1 MTEDQATL
9 IAPFSCR
16 NVTVHFIYSFAYSR
30 EGEQLPDWTSGTPHP
45 ERGVIF
51 PHLALKQEGAAWKRA
66 REIDAVVQ
74 NSEISIRTS
83 LGALIRVFPT
93 GGTCTLKVQ
102 TKDDPQRR
110 FKPKDVLA
118 LLNMV
123 KQRFDSSPD
132 SILRVDG
139 DEESCNLY
147 SRFLRSL
154 GESSAPSITWLD
166 RKHQLVDTDSESQS
180 PWVVTVAE
188 VDGDVASAF
197 CGGADAGDDPARS
210 KMLRLRRYEEDIAPI
225 LFRSVTDTLFLEPAY
240 VQPPTSVGVPGL
252 FSVNLDAR
260 LFVSMSRRAILC
272 ICRDAKQDPAA
283 YFIPGLLDICE
294 LVRARWHAL
303 IILNKLLDLTIR
315 DIASRKGTRQMRQT
329 NLMERRQAL
338 ATCLEDPTLYI
349 VAGDALSKLYSDLRD
364 IFRLEDLKS
373 TLLAKMDLADKVLSD
388 AQELDWMEKRGLGDS

>member
-1 MTEDQATL
+1 MAEDQATP
-9 IAPFSCR
+9 ITPFSCR
-16 NVTVHFIYSFAYSR
+16 KVTVHFIFSFAYSR
-30 EGEQLPDWTSGTPHP
+30 AGDQLSDWTPGTPHP

-51 PHLALKQEGAAWKRA
+51 PYLALKEEGAAWKRA
-66 REIDAVVQ
+66 PEVDAVVQ
-74 NSEISIRTS
+74 NSAVSIRTS
-83 LGALIRVFPT
+83 LGALTRVFPT

-102 TKDDPQRR
+102 TKDDPERR
-110 FKPKDVLA
+110 FKTNDVLA
-118 LLNMV
+118 LLDLV
-123 KQRFDSSPD
+123 KQRFDSGPD

-139 DEESCNLY
+139 DDQPCHLY

-154 GESSAPSITWLD
+154 VESSASSITWLD
-166 RKHQLVDTDSESQS
+166 REHQLVDTDSESQS
-180 PWVVTVAE
+180 PWVITVAE

-197 CGGADAGDDPARS
+197 CDGADNGEDPARS
-210 KMLRLRRYEEDIAPI
+210 KMLRLRRYEQDIAPI

-240 VQPPTSVGVPGL
+240 VQPPTPVGVPGL

-272 ICRDAKQDPAA
+272 ICRNDNEDPAA

-294 LVRARWHAL
+294 LVRGRWHAL

-315 DIASRKGTRQMRQT
+315 DIASRKGTRQMRQAK
-329 NLMERRQAL
+329 LMERRQAL

-349 VAGDALSKLYSDLRD
+349 VAGDALSKLYSDLKD

-373 TLLAKMDLADKVLSD
+373 TLLTKMDLADKVLSD
-388 AQELDWMEKRGLGDS
+388 TQELEWMEKRGIGGS